1 MSRKINLKNYTST
14 VSPQRSVGLKEAKFW
29 LFCAILPVFALK
41 KYEAYDVAP
50 LKKKAE
56 LKLLDWTLLFVAL
69 AVYVGGC
76 TWAALAFEV
85 NWFGS
90 LYAVFFL
97 EWPSLN
103 LAANFFAWRHWRA
116 RRYDLKAKSNPAW
129 TEVPQPK
136 EMFGLLSGTLPK
148 TPAQMRL
155 ARFMNWISRGRL
167 SHDRGEHENLRGKYT
182 WSGTEFTLGYM
193 ESKGGEPDYLRYGWR
208 SVHCMDESFYPRHLL
223 LAGFEGYGKQMMK
236 DYLLAQVNAGKR
248 KNRLA
253 FFLCDYA
260 SGTLDAHQNKF
271 PGVATFSGNEV
282 NKALAYLAGEIV
294 ILRNGMEGLGNV
306 AEIVVFADGEISA
319 AILGL
324 NEEYGFHKEHMGE
337 LVRLGKR
344 NGVHLVLTLKPE
356 YHWKMISAALRCQ
369 FDLVQYFQEATYA
382 VAKNGN
388 GGGNG
393 ANGKQ
398 AYLKVKTPQAV
409 YGNFLFEIGLHWHE
423 CKHVELTKNALH
435 ETLREHEMKM
445 GREAKSLLEECEMGL
460 PGIARWQKQ
469 AEQNGAPVESKPRY
483 KVKIN
488 GA

>member
-1 MSRKINLKNYTST
+1 MKKFEDLR
-14 VSPQRSVGLKEAKFW
+14 FW

-50 LKKKAE
+50 FKKKAE
-56 LKLLDWTLLFVAL
+56 LKLLGWTLLFVAL

-76 TWAALAFEV
+76 VWAALAFKV
-85 NWFGS
+85 NWFGN
-90 LYAVFFL
+90 LRAVFFMV
-97 EWPSLN
+97 WPALN
-103 LAANFFAWRHWRA
+103 LAANSFAWRHWRA
-116 RRYDLKAKSNPAW
+116 RRYDLKTRLNPSW
-129 TEVPQPK
+129 PEVPQPK
-136 EMFGLLSGTLPK
+136 ERFGLLSNALPIS
-148 TPAQMRL
+148 PAQ
-155 ARFMNWISRGRL
+155 ARIGQVINWISRERFFQ
-167 SHDRGEHENLRGKYT
+167 SHAPENLSGKYT

-193 ESKGGEPDYLRYGWR
+193 DKNGAPDFLRYGWR
-208 SVHCMDESFYPRHLL
+208 SVHCTDESFYPCHIV

-236 DYLLAQVNAGKR
+236 DYLLAQVNAGRR

-271 PGVATFSGNEV
+271 PGVATFTGNEV
-282 NKALAYLAGEIV
+282 NKALAYLAGEIIV
-294 ILRNGMEGLGNV
+294 LRNGMEGLGNV

-356 YHWKMISAALRCQ
+356 FHWKMVKAELRCQ

-388 GGGNG
+388 GGANG

-398 AYLKVKTPQAV
+398 NFLKIKTPLAV
-409 YGNFLFEIGLHWHE
+409 FGNFLFEIGKDWHE
-423 CKHVELTKNALH
+423 CKHVALTKNALF
-435 ETLREHEMKM
+435 TMLREHELKM
-445 GREAKSLLEECEMGL
+445 GREAKALLEECALGL

-469 AEQNGAPVESKPRY
+469 ADQKAELQANKPRY
-483 KVKIN
+483 KIKIN
-488 GA
+488 GE